1 MLKIEVH
8 AGATVRRVMLNG
20 ELDVETV
27 ALLQEAVGKAEER
40 TLEIDL
46 SGVSFVDSTGLKS
59 LLDIN
64 NNWQGKGGRIRILQ
78 PQPDVAEVM
87 RLVGLDRILAQ
98 NEPPAEVEGGEWN
111 ETSDRGERENT
122 KG

>member
-1 MLKIEVH
+1 MLLLKVDVCV
-8 AGATVRRVMLNG
+8 ARGVCRLVLSG

-27 ALLQEAVGKAEER
+27 AQLQEVVGKVGEH
-40 TLEIDL
+40 TLEVDL

-64 NNWQGKGGRIRILQ
+64 NDWRQKGGRILILR

-87 RLVGLDRILAQ
+87 RLVGLDRLLAQ
-98 NEPPAEVEGGEWN
+98 NTAPGGE
-111 ETSDRGERENT
+111 ER
-122 KG
+122 

>member
-1 MLKIEVH
+1 MLKVDVSV
-8 AGATVRRVMLNG
+8 ARGVCRVVLNG

-27 ALLQEAVGKAEER
+27 PQLQEVVGTVRER
-40 TLEIDL
+40 TLEVDL

-64 NNWQGKGGRIRILQ
+64 NDWRQKGGKMLILR

-87 RLVGLDRILAQ
+87 RLVGLDRLLEQ
-98 NEPPAEVEGGEWN
+98 NTAPVGE
-111 ETSDRGERENT
+111 EREE
-122 KG
+122 